1 MRRAPFGPGIIDT
14 NPTHW
19 EVIMTSNEVTAL
31 DRPRRGSARR
41 GLRFLIA
48 ALSLSLVV
56 TAFSAMPVLAAE
68 TTTTTTATTSTETG
82 YNQKPEAPKEEK
94 KVAPAKEEK
103 EAAPKSETEP
113 AKEVAPVAAQKL
125 PFTGLDLRWVV
136 GMGLLLILA
145 GGISLRVVRRRER
158 HGIGR

>member
-1 MRRAPFGPGIIDT
+1 
-14 NPTHW
+14 
-19 EVIMTSNEVTAL
+19 MTSNEVTAF

-56 TAFSAMPVLAAE
+56 IAFSAIPVLAAE
-68 TTTTTTATTSTETG
+68 TTTTTTSSSTTSTETG
-82 YNQKPEAPKEEK
+82 YSQKPAPPKEEK

-103 EAAPKSETEP
+103 AAPKAATEP
-113 AKEVAPVAAQKL
+113 AKETVTPAPTTAQKL

-136 GMGLLLILA
+136 GMGLLLLLA
-145 GGISLRVVRRRER
+145 GGISLRVVARRER
-158 HGIGR
+158 RGIGS

>member
-1 MRRAPFGPGIIDT
+1 
-14 NPTHW
+14 
-19 EVIMTSNEVTAL
+19 MTSNEVTAL

-56 TAFSAMPVLAAE
+56 IAFSAMPVLAAE
-68 TTTTTTATTSTETG
+68 TTTTSTSTTSTETG
-82 YNQKPEAPKEEK
+82 YSQKPEAPKEEK

-103 EAAPKSETEP
+103 EAPKSETEP